1 MNPYALAFHVC
12 VIIWL
17 ISIAAGICAC
27 LQGALAGLS
36 ADRRRII
43 LLTHAVAFAGG
54 ACATI
59 LGFWIRS

>member
-1 MNPYALAFHVC
+1 MNPYAIAFLVC
-12 VIIWL
+12 LIIWL
-17 ISIAAGICAC
+17 LSVGFGVLAVLHGV
-27 LQGALAGLS
+27 LAGLS
-36 ADRRRII
+36 DDRRRAI